1 MNDFDY
7 VANLNIDVNK
17 PIFIITHGYM
27 EGGSIDWVCKAYL
40 MFFFWVKIDNML

>member
-7 VANLNIDVNK
+7 VADLNIDANK

-27 EGGSIDWVCKAYL
+27 EGGSIDWVCKVCL
-40 MFFFWVKIDNML
+40 LFFLVKDNVL